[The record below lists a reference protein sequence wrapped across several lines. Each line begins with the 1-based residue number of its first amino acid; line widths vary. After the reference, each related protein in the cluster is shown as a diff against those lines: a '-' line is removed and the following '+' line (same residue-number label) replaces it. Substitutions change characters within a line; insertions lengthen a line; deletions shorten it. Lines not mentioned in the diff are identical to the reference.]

1 MSMACR
7 PPAKIDAY
15 RLAGRVGDFRY
26 RALLVSVLLACLSA
40 TTELRADDQVEKA
53 IRVLTTLCVS
63 GGTVTHVDYSKSQF
77 SMETNK
83 GSVSVA
89 KSEAQ
94 GLVDGI
100 GTKLNSLAAEQ
111 ADKAREC
118 MRPYLEQ
125 VLALLSGK
133 DFNPQPSYQQS
144 LQQDLTTSFCGSMAI
159 SNTKEQTGYDGTPY
173 DVHFDFTRGNEQLD
187 PRACGREIWITRN
200 KTHRFFGI
208 KFVYLIDGYKR
219 RTSNQLYVEKADGS
233 LSAN

>member
-1 MSMACR
+1 MASHPPAEMNACR
-7 PPAKIDAY
+7 P
-15 RLAGRVGDFRY
+15 AGRSGSFR
-26 RALLVSVLLACLSA
+26 RGALLFIVLSTCLSA
-40 TTELRADDQVEKA
+40 TTELLADDQVEKA
-53 IRVLTTLCVS
+53 VRVLTTLCVS
-63 GGTVTHVDYSKSQF
+63 GGTVTHVDYSKNQF
-77 SMETNK
+77 SMESTK

-125 VLALLSGK
+125 VLAMLTGK
-133 DFNPQPSYQQS
+133 DFHPQSSYQQS

-159 SNTKEQTGYDGTPY
+159 SNTKEQTGYDGTSY
-173 DVHFDFTRGNEQLD
+173 EVHFDFTRGKEQLD
-187 PRACGREIWITRN
+187 QRACGREVWITRD
-200 KTHRFFGI
+200 KTHPLFGI
-208 KFVYLIDGYKR
+208 KFVYLVDGYKR

-233 LSAN
+233 LSVN